1 MTSEGGRYGDESQ
14 DHTPPFARPA
24 ESQPWQQ
31 YPYAPVD
38 PQAPVNYPE
47 YPQQPPPYGYPPG
60 PSGRSALAAPS
71 GPAGPFYGFQPVPP
85 PGYGAPPPYYPGP
98 YDPYQGYQPAG
109 HHHTNRL
116 AVASLVISIAGV
128 VLGIPLAVF
137 CYIGILIPIVG
148 AVLGG
153 VALSQIKQTNQQ
165 GRGYAI
171 AGLAIGA
178 TTAAIVMI
186 LIAVLVAVVHSLT
199 MFR

>member
-1 MTSEGGRYGDESQ
+1 MTSEGGGYGGGSQ
-14 DHTPPFARPA
+14 DHTPPFPRPA
-24 ESQPWQQ
+24 EAQPWQQ

-38 PQAPVNYPE
+38 PQAPVSYPE
-47 YPQQPPPYGYPPG
+47 YPQQQPPHGYPQQPPRG
-60 PSGRSALAAPS
+60 PAAPFS
-71 GPAGPFYGFQPVPP
+71 PFYGLPPAPP
-85 PGYGAPPPYYPGP
+85 PGYGAPPYYPGP
-98 YDPYQGYQPAG
+98 YDPYRGYQPAG
-109 HHHTNRL
+109 HPHPNRL
-116 AVASLVISIAGV
+116 AVASLVTSIAGV

-137 CYIGILIPIVG
+137 CYVGILIPIVG

-178 TTAAIVMI
+178 TTAAILLI

>member
-47 YPQQPPPYGYPPG
+47 YPQQPPPYGYPPQQLPPGPPG
-60 PSGRSALAAPS
+60 PSAPS
-71 GPAGPFYGFQPVPP
+71 YGYAPQP
-85 PGYGAPPPYYPGP
+85 PGYGPPPSYYPGP

-116 AVASLVISIAGV
+116 AVASLVTSIAGV

>member
-1 MTSEGGRYGDESQ
+1 MTSEGGGYGEGSQ
-14 DHTPPFARPA
+14 DHTPPFPRPA

-38 PQAPVNYPE
+38 PQAPVSYPD
-47 YPQQPPPYGYPPG
+47 YPQQQPPYGYPPQQ
-60 PSGRSALAAPS
+60 PPP
-71 GPAGPFYGFQPVPP
+71 GPAGPSGPFSPFYGLPPAPP
-85 PGYGAPPPYYPGP
+85 PGYGAPPYYPGP
-98 YDPYQGYQPAG
+98 YDPYRGYQPAG
-109 HHHTNRL
+109 HPHPNRL
-116 AVASLVISIAGV
+116 AVASLVTSIAGV

-137 CYIGILIPIVG
+137 CYVGILIPIVG

-178 TTAAIVMI
+178 TTAAILLI

>member
-47 YPQQPPPYGYPPG
+47 YPQQPPPYGYPPQQLPPGPPG
-60 PSGRSALAAPS
+60 PSGPSYGYAP
-71 GPAGPFYGFQPVPP
+71 QP
-85 PGYGAPPPYYPGP
+85 PGYGPPPYYPGP